1 MSKLSSSQ
9 VDSEVKA
16 LIKSMEGLGEL
27 ERRIEIYKLFEGKVF
42 ATERRLKGSEKT
54 GVENVFFINKELSHV
69 FCFIYSN
76 KTETISWTLMNYST
90 YKDVFVSNPDAILY
104 KVHVKNTQYKIVVNG
119 GKYSYVAF
127 HRVVTSCESKDQVDH
142 ITHNTYINIKEYLR
156 NCTAGE
162 NNKNKAFCSSIAEDK
177 KSFSITI
184 EGISDSERVILLQ
197 NGYRL
202 DRGDSIDRFRVCSP
216 EFETTSEMYKA
227 LNAFETKYLGEFRYN
242 PLVDFKE
249 TWYALVIQKMLGGI
263 SDEELHEYNREY
275 MIKNHKDIAEYYQ
288 LEVIK

>member
-104 KVHVKNTQYKIVVNG
+104 KVHVKKKQYKIVVNG

-142 ITHNTYINIKEYLR
+142 ITHNTYINIEEYLR
-156 NCTAGE
+156 PCTNEE
-162 NNKNKAFCSSIAEDK
+162 NSRNKVFRSKIDKDK
-177 KSFSITI
+177 KSFFLRMT
-184 EGISDSERVILLQ
+184 GLSDSDKFILLQ
-197 NGYRL
+197 NGYKL
-202 DRGDSIDRFRVCSP
+202 EGDEIHSP
-216 EFETTSEMYKA
+216 KFETTSEMYKA

>member
-1 MSKLSSSQ
+1 MCKLSSSQ

-104 KVHVKNTQYKIVVNG
+104 KVHVKKKQYKIVVAG
-119 GKYSYVAF
+119 GKYNYVAF
-127 HRVVTSCESKDQVDH
+127 HRVVTSCEGKKQVDH

-156 NCTAGE
+156 NCTSEE
-162 NNKNKAFCSSIAEDK
+162 NNKNKAFCSKIDKDK
-177 KSFSITI
+177 KSFSTTI
-184 EGISDSERVILLQ
+184 EGISDSERVILSQ

-202 DRGDSIDRFRVCSP
+202 KEYKVYSP

-275 MIKNHKDIAEYYQ
+275 MIKNHEDIAEYYQ
-288 LEVIK
+288 L